1 MTFPPD
7 KISTNSSKYFPF
19 VLDLLN
25 FYDNVFNYYYCYF
38 VMDEQ
43 QIKEIIE
50 QLESKQKDCI
60 AFSKKYQQRKMD
72 DLHQYYEGALWALKF
87 TLALFNEKK

>member
-1 MTFPPD
+1 MIMFL
-7 KISTNSSKYFPF
+7 IIIEY
-19 VLDLLN
+19 
-25 FYDNVFNYYYCYF
+25 YF

-72 DLHQYYEGALWALKF
+72 DLYQYNEGALWALKF